1 MTLQDMK
8 RQSVLT
14 ESKYSIFDMMME
26 EQVSVLQN
34 QVLEL
39 QKAVLSLSTGSIQ
52 SSRKLDYFYGET
64 AMADGQLSAGDTAWM
79 LAATALV
86 LFMTIP
92 GLALYYGGMV

>member
-1 MTLQDMK
+1 ML
-8 RQSVLT
+8 
-14 ESKYSIFDMMME
+14 E

-39 QKAVLSLSTGSIQ
+39 QKAVLSLSNGSIKYAQ
-52 SSRKLDYFYGET
+52 NSRKLDYFYGET
-64 AMADGQLSAGDTAWM
+64 AMSEGQLSDGDTAWM